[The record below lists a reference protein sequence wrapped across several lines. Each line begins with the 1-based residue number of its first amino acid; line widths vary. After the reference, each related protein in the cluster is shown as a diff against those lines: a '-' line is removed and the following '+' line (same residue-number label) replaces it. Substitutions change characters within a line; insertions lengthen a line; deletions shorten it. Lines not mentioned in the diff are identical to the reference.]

1 VQDYLKDT
9 KACLTNDF
17 SRYKRALTSVRQ
29 DLPDAESLGQARGRE
44 QLCMSEQH
52 SLQLFLGNPKHPK
65 QLIINTLRDS
75 IKAIPGH
82 LEVLMKMLSLAVERL
97 ETNRYMTPDEKYR
110 NIRVVPHL
118 LW

>member
-29 DLPDAESLGQARGRE
+29 DLPDAESLGQ
-44 QLCMSEQH
+44 EQH

-82 LEVLMKMLSLAVERL
+82 LEVTDSR
-97 ETNRYMTPDEKYR
+97 R
-110 NIRVVPHL
+110 
-118 LW
+118 

>member
-1 VQDYLKDT
+1 LQDYLKDT

-29 DLPDAESLGQARGRE
+29 DLPDAESLGQARERE
-44 QLCMSEQH
+44 QLCMS
-52 SLQLFLGNPKHPK
+52 HPK